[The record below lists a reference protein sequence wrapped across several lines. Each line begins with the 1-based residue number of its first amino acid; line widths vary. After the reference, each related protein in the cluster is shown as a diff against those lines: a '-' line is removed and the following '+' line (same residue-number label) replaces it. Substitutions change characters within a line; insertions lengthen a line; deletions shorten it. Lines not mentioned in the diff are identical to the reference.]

1 MNQPLISI
9 IVITY
14 NSSKTIVETLNS
26 IYEQTYG
33 NIELIISDDYSKDN
47 TIEICKEWIIKN
59 KSRFTQVHIITSN
72 QNTGIS
78 NNCNRGCKLAK
89 GEWIK
94 IIAGDDALFS
104 NAISELI
111 KFSHE
116 YPNAYI
122 VHSRMK
128 CYKDYFIENNIE
140 ADLLQNYP
148 PVLTNNQ
155 GDNSQK
161 QYLLLSLGNYI
172 GAVTVF
178 MKRSLYKEVNGYD
191 ESIKQCEDWPMWLKI
206 THLGY
211 PFYFLDQYTSKYR
224 ISSSSVFG
232 SATVNYLFSKFFE
245 MENIIYNK
253 YIKPFAPFIYKFT
266 IRYYYYLRLCLDKMN
281 LNKKN
286 RITEFIYKLCNI
298 PYLILLKYLSKQLNK

>member
-245 MENIIYNK
+245 MEN
-253 YIKPFAPFIYKFT
+253 
-266 IRYYYYLRLCLDKMN
+266 LS
-281 LNKKN
+281 
-286 RITEFIYKLCNI
+286 
-298 PYLILLKYLSKQLNK
+298 LIHI

>member
-298 PYLILLKYLSKQLNK
+298 PYLILLKYLSRQLNK

>member
-1 MNQPLISI
+1 MNQPLVSI

-26 IYEQTYG
+26 INEQTYE

-47 TIEICKEWIIKN
+47 TIEICKDWIIKN
-59 KSRFTQVHIITSN
+59 KNRFTQIHIITSN

-94 IIAGDDALFS
+94 IIAGDDALYS
-104 NAISELI
+104 NAISELV
-111 KFSHE
+111 KFSNK

-122 VHSRMK
+122 VHSKMK
-128 CYKDYFIENNIE
+128 CYKDYFIETNIKP
-140 ADLLQNYP
+140 DLLQNYP
-148 PVLTNNQ
+148 PILTNNQ
-155 GDNSQK
+155 GNNSQK
-161 QYLLLSLGNYI
+161 QYLLLSLGNHI

-191 ESIKQCEDWPMWLKI
+191 ESIKQCEDWPMWLKV

-253 YIKPFAPFIYKFT
+253 YIKSSTPLIYRFT

-286 RITEFIYKLCNI
+286 DITEFIYKLCKI
-298 PYLILLKYLSKQLNK
+298 PYLILLKYLFKQLNK

>member
-1 MNQPLISI
+1 MIQPLVSI
-9 IVITY
+9 IVLTY
-14 NSSKTIVETLNS
+14 NSSLTILETLES
-26 IYEQTYG
+26 LRKQSYP
-33 NIELIISDDYSKDN
+33 NIELIISDDASKDETVKICQTWVQAN
-47 TIEICKEWIIKN
+47 SYKFKKCTILTTE
-59 KSRFTQVHIITSN
+59 S
-72 QNTGIS
+72 NTGVS
-78 NNCNRGCKLAK
+78 ANCNRGCKIAN
-89 GEWIK
+89 GVWIK
-94 IIAGDDALFS
+94 LIAGDDALYP

-128 CYKDYFIENNIE
+128 CYNDYFIEANIK
-140 ADLLQNYP
+140 ADILQDYP
-148 PVLTNNQ
+148 PILTNNK
-155 GDNSQK
+155 GNNSQK

-191 ESIKQCEDWPMWLKI
+191 ESIKQCEDWPMWLKV

-224 ISSSSVFG
+224 ISSSSIFG

-253 YIKPFAPFIYKFT
+253 YIKSSTPLIYRLT

-286 RITEFIYKLCNI
+286 NITKFIYKLCKI
-298 PYLILLKYLSKQLNK
+298 PYLILLKYLFKQLNK